1 MNSRDK
7 GCRGEVELANLLR
20 TYGYDTHR
28 GQQYSGLQGDPDI
41 VGLPGVHIECKRVER
56 LNLES
61 AMDQSRRDARKN
73 EIPVVMHRK
82 NRRPWIVTMDL
93 ESFMRMYR
101 EWQKGITG

>member
-28 GQQYSGLQGDPDI
+28 GQQYSGLQGDPDV

-56 LNLES
+56 LNLEM

-82 NRRPWIVTMDL
+82 NRRPWVVTMDL
-93 ESFMRMYR
+93 ADFMEMYKR
-101 EWQKGITG
+101 ARGEG